1 MAVTWLATVISH
13 RIEGKRKIAVVNL
26 TTSGSGNTYTA
37 GGDAP
42 PSFGNLGMKRN
53 VEVIRFFDTSQE
65 GYLYTWDSVNN
76 KIKIFKDEATA
87 ADAPLTQVDAATA
100 LNSKSIYAEV
110 VGF

>member
-1 MAVTWLATVISH
+1 MAITWLASVVTR
-13 RIEGKRKIAVVNL
+13 RIEGKRKISVVNL
-26 TTSGSGNTYTA
+26 TTSGSGNTYTT

-42 PSFGNLGMKRN
+42 PSFGDLGMKRN

-65 GYLYTWDSVNN
+65 GYLYTWDRTNN
-76 KIKIFKDEATA
+76 KIKIFKDELTA

-100 LNSKSIYAEV
+100 FNSKSVFVEV

>member
-1 MAVTWLATVISH
+1 MAITWLASVVSR
-13 RIEGKRKIAVVNL
+13 RIEGKRKISVVNL
-26 TTSGSGNTYTA
+26 TTSGSGNTYTT

-42 PSFGNLGMKRN
+42 PSFGDLGMKRN

-65 GYLYTWDSVNN
+65 GYLYTWDRTNN
-76 KIKIFKDEATA
+76 KIKIFKDELTA

-100 LNSKSIYAEV
+100 FNSKSVFVEV

>member
-1 MAVTWLATVISH
+1 MAITWLASVVSR

-26 TTSGSGNTYTA
+26 TTSGSGNTYTT

-42 PSFGNLGMKRN
+42 PAFGDLGMKRN

-65 GYLYTWDSVNN
+65 GYLYTWNRTTN
-76 KIKIFKDEATA
+76 KIAIFRDNGTATL
-87 ADAPLTQVDAATA
+87 APLPEVANGVTH
-100 LNSKSIYAEV
+100 NSKSVFVEV

>member
-1 MAVTWLATVISH
+1 MAITWLASVVSR

-26 TTSGSGNTYTA
+26 TTAASGNTYTA

-42 PSFGNLGMKRN
+42 PAFGALGMKRN

-65 GYLYTWDSVNN
+65 GYLYTWDSTNN

-100 LNSKSIYAEV
+100 FNSKSVFVEV

>member
-1 MAVTWLATVISH
+1 MAITWLASVVSR

-26 TTSGSGNTYTA
+26 TTSGSGNTYTT

-42 PSFGNLGMKRN
+42 PAFGDLGMKRN

-65 GYLYTWDSVNN
+65 GYLYTWNRTNN
-76 KIKIFKDEATA
+76 LIKIFKDEATA

-100 LNSKSIYAEV
+100 FNSKSVFVEV